1 MYRLYGRLTRS
12 CTSQNAPVR
21 RLGKCTNQIYD
32 FASETEITRLEIMIT
47 RSGFAHCCIVVQL
60 PDAYW
65 CDSATGRCISQ
76 RDAKKTQAFF
86 SSRIH
91 YDAFLVVRVLPDV
104 LHLSEAQYS
113 IGQQLFLF
121 GAARS
126 KFLYVPGE
134 LSFELGDLKIKVT
147 SIAWFKIHPGG

>member
-32 FASETEITRLEIMIT
+32 FGSETEITRLEFMIT
-47 RSGFAHCCIVVQL
+47 TSGFAHCCIVVQL

-65 CDSATGRCISQ
+65 GDAATGRCISQ
-76 RDAKKTQAFF
+76 RDAKKSQAFF

-91 YDAFLVVRVLPDV
+91 YDAFLVVRVFPDV
-104 LHLSEAQYS
+104 FHFFEAQYS
-113 IGQQLFLF
+113 IGRAVVFW
-121 GAARS
+121 S
-126 KFLYVPGE
+126 C
-134 LSFELGDLKIKVT
+134 
-147 SIAWFKIHPGG
+147 